1 MQGQN
6 GAQRWHGFQYPGIL
20 GVLTY
25 SWYLMGLHHFVAK
38 GHSLKAREETMS
50 RRARELTVDQTALV
64 GVVRKVAKQR
74 SKINTDYV
82 MAILRAREEGATFGA
97 IAEAA
102 GTSSQAVQ
110 EIVRRHGPVKRS
122 EPKAGVAGAV

>member
-1 MQGQN
+1 
-6 GAQRWHGFQYPGIL
+6 
-20 GVLTY
+20 
-25 SWYLMGLHHFVAK
+25 MGLHQFVATSHTMNA
-38 GHSLKAREETMS
+38 GEETMS
-50 RRARELTVDQTALV
+50 RRARELTVDQAALV
-64 GVVRKVAKQR
+64 GAVRKVARQR

-110 EIVRRHGPVKRS
+110 EIVRRHGPVERS
-122 EPKAGVAGAV
+122 EPKSGVADPA

>member
-1 MQGQN
+1 
-6 GAQRWHGFQYPGIL
+6 
-20 GVLTY
+20 
-25 SWYLMGLHHFVAK
+25 MGLHQFVAT
-38 GHSLKAREETMS
+38 GHYMNAREETMS

-64 GVVRKVAKQR
+64 GVVRKVARQR

-110 EIVRRHGPVKRS
+110 EIVRRHGPVKRG
-122 EPKAGVAGAV
+122 EPKPGVADPA

>member
-1 MQGQN
+1 
-6 GAQRWHGFQYPGIL
+6 
-20 GVLTY
+20 
-25 SWYLMGLHHFVAK
+25 MGLHQFVAT
-38 GHSLKAREETMS
+38 GHYMNAMEETMS

-64 GVVRKVAKQR
+64 GVVRKVARQR

-122 EPKAGVAGAV
+122 EPKAGVADPA

>member
-1 MQGQN
+1 
-6 GAQRWHGFQYPGIL
+6 
-20 GVLTY
+20 
-25 SWYLMGLHHFVAK
+25 
-38 GHSLKAREETMS
+38 
-50 RRARELTVDQTALV
+50 
-64 GVVRKVAKQR
+64 
-74 SKINTDYV
+74 

-122 EPKAGVAGAV
+122 KPKAGVADPA

>member
-1 MQGQN
+1 
-6 GAQRWHGFQYPGIL
+6 
-20 GVLTY
+20 
-25 SWYLMGLHHFVAK
+25 WYLMGLHQFVAT
-38 GHSLKAREETMS
+38 GHSTNAREETMS

-64 GVVRKVAKQR
+64 GVVRKVARQR

-110 EIVRRHGPVKRS
+110 EIVRRHGPGSAANRKRES
-122 EPKAGVAGAV
+122 QTRSDPEETRSSRSRPLSGVFALPAT